1 MILLEAYGLT
11 VQYGD
16 KTILQDVDFTLK
28 AGQWLMVVGPNG
40 AGKSTLVKVVSQ
52 TIPYTGEVLYK
63 GHDIRRFKAHEI
75 ARRIGVLAQTYAVG
89 YAFTVGEVVRL
100 GRYAYAPG
108 AFSRKPKDDEQHV
121 RRALELTGMTDFVHR
136 QVTTL
141 SGGELQRA
149 FLAQVLAQNPKIL
162 ILDEPTNHLD
172 LVYQEQVFSLISN
185 WLKVEERAAISVV
198 HDLSLA
204 KAYGTHGLLLKN
216 GICLAQGQLNEVFKP
231 EHLTQ
236 AYSMDVGRW
245 MRRMLG
251 QWEAV

>member
-1 MILLEAYGLT
+1 MSLLEARGLT
-11 VQYGD
+11 VRYGD
-16 KTILQDVDFTLK
+16 KTILQNVGFRVEE
-28 AGQWLMVVGPNG
+28 GQWLMVVGPNG
-40 AGKSTLVKVVSQ
+40 AGKSTLVKAVSQ

-63 GHDIRRFKAHEI
+63 GQDIRRFKAHEI
-75 ARRIGVLAQTYAVG
+75 AQRIGVLAQTYAVG
-89 YAFTVGEVVRL
+89 YAFSVGEVVRL
-100 GRYAYAPG
+100 GRYAYSPG
-108 AFSRKPKDDEQHV
+108 AFSGKPKDDEVYV
-121 RRALELTGMTDFVHR
+121 RRALELTGMTDFIHR

-172 LVYQEQVFSLISN
+172 LVYQEQVFSLISD
-185 WLKVEERAAISVV
+185 WLKGEGRAAISVV

-204 KAYGTHGLLLKN
+204 KAYGTHGLLLK
-216 GICLAQGQLNEVFKP
+216 GGTCLAQGRLDQVFKP

-245 MRRMLG
+245 MRRMLE
-251 QWEAV
+251 QWEVV